1 MAILKCKMCG
11 GNLEVDGTDK
21 VVTCPY
27 CGSQQT
33 VPSSDSEKKVKL
45 YNRANSCRLRNE
57 FDRALSVYQ
66 GIISEF
72 PDEAEAYW
80 GICLCKYG
88 IEYVDDPRT
97 GDKVPTCHRTD
108 YESILNDADYK
119 MAIDLSD
126 VESREVYEKEAE
138 EIDRLQKDILSVSQK
153 EEPYDIF
160 ICYKETDDKGERTQD
175 SVIAQ
180 DLYSSLTEKGY
191 KVFFARITLESKI
204 GSQYEPIIFAALRS
218 AKVMLVIGTDPAY
231 FEAVWVRNEWSR
243 YLSFMKEAKDKYFIP
258 CYKNMDAYDMPKE
271 FQGFQAQ
278 DMDKIGFMQ
287 DLVRGIEKLSGK
299 GSLEYRRGGG
309 EIKYRLKNILVQ
321 LENAIRSGNKEEA
334 DWLIKQAM
342 IEDPNCAEIYFYQM
356 LIALGMKSKEELAQ
370 SEIELEK
377 NGLFQKA
384 LSLATPEFAAE
395 LNEMPRRTEE
405 NRRARQYEVAM
416 SLYVGAMGTN
426 IKSMRKAADLFDQ
439 LHDYKDSQEQSRAIR
454 DRVEKIGQD
463 SLKKKDY
470 IKALDCFTDEKK
482 IREISEQAYNY
493 AIQNAGKNGWESV
506 DESIKVLSCLSYKNS
521 ITLAE
526 KLKRFRDRSFI
537 LVKAVLAEKKYSRF
551 TGVPERYDDLPILEF
566 PNLAPLAMAQIK
578 SDLKTYRIM
587 MVLTPIFLV
596 CGVPMIVFSAMGVFG
611 SAFIFIIIFYGSI
624 LSFLLYC
631 FSYAIYAKN
640 RYLKRIGLKKPKKK
654 KN

>member
-1 MAILKCKMCG
+1 MTERKRIDKMAILKCKMCG

-243 YLSFMKEAKDKYFIP
+243 YLSFMKETKDKYFIP
-258 CYKNMDAYDMPKE
+258 CYKNMDVYDMPKE

-278 DMDKIGFMQ
+278 DMDKIGFGAIGREN
-287 DLVRGIEKLSGK
+287 VASAANTVGNSKL
-299 GSLEYRRGGG
+299 Y
-309 EIKYRLKNILVQ
+309 I
-321 LENAIRSGNKEEA
+321 
-334 DWLIKQAM
+334 
-342 IEDPNCAEIYFYQM
+342 
-356 LIALGMKSKEELAQ
+356 IAS
-370 SEIELEK
+370 
-377 NGLFQKA
+377 
-384 LSLATPEFAAE
+384 T
-395 LNEMPRRTEE
+395 
-405 NRRARQYEVAM
+405 
-416 SLYVGAMGTN
+416 
-426 IKSMRKAADLFDQ
+426 
-439 LHDYKDSQEQSRAIR
+439 
-454 DRVEKIGQD
+454 
-463 SLKKKDY
+463 
-470 IKALDCFTDEKK
+470 
-482 IREISEQAYNY
+482 
-493 AIQNAGKNGWESV
+493 
-506 DESIKVLSCLSYKNS
+506 
-521 ITLAE
+521 
-526 KLKRFRDRSFI
+526 
-537 LVKAVLAEKKYSRF
+537 
-551 TGVPERYDDLPILEF
+551 
-566 PNLAPLAMAQIK
+566 
-578 SDLKTYRIM
+578 
-587 MVLTPIFLV
+587 V
-596 CGVPMIVFSAMGVFG
+596 C
-611 SAFIFIIIFYGSI
+611 
-624 LSFLLYC
+624 
-631 FSYAIYAKN
+631 
-640 RYLKRIGLKKPKKK
+640 
-654 KN
+654 